1 MRLLKHVFLLFV
13 LAAICYV
20 LGITITNSQLG
31 FIIFFVV
38 GLISEVAF
46 WIVFWKQRRA
56 ERR

>member
-1 MRLLKHVFLLFV
+1 MRLFKHVFLLFV

-20 LGITITNSQLG
+20 LGITITNSQLA
-31 FIIFFVV
+31 FIIFFVA
-38 GLISEVAF
+38 GLISEVVF